1 MFARKSGAKN
11 TFARRCGAK
20 IEGNGEGKS
29 LTQEN
34 LCKSDIF
41 ARKIGAKLIVNA
53 VWKEKRHFCTEI
65 WSKKQL

>member
-29 LTQEN
+29 LKQEN
-34 LCKSDIF
+34 LCKSGIF

-53 VWKEKRHFCTEI
+53 V
-65 WSKKQL
+65 